1 MKCRISVSD
10 KECTSETTGEWKF
23 ETVRKMFIRTDS
35 VGQCN
40 MLRQGIMIEKL
51 QEIERQ
57 NKKDKKKKQ
66 QSTAGQF
73 LKGMAAAAAGLA
85 VVCVLTVYL
94 LDPFY
99 HYHKPWF
106 GLKAVLNEKEY
117 QVPGSLRHFDYDN
130 VLVGSSVVENN
141 DNRWY
146 DEAFG
151 GTTMKA
157 VRSYG
162 GIADLVWYLNL
173 AFDSRQQ
180 KGQQVQKVFFNLDPS
195 SLTQEARTTFE
206 ASGCPM
212 YLYDRN
218 PFNDVKYLLNKT
230 VLLEKIPYMLAQS
243 FSADYNEGLSYNWA
257 EGKDFSENG
266 VLEHYYRKK
275 TEEAPLSPDAKKEE
289 LEANLELLSQVIEAH
304 PDTEFFFFLP
314 PYSMIW
320 WDDAVRNGLR
330 EVYLYDEQQAAEKLL
345 SYENVRFFDFQ
356 NEEEIVTDLNHYM
369 DTVHFDP
376 GVNYAICEAMAAGRN
391 EVTVKNLED
400 TFAATRE
407 LTDRYEAEV
416 IPRLEQEDR
425 FLYAD

>member
-1 MKCRISVSD
+1 MTRGSKDI
-10 KECTSETTGEWKF
+10 K
-23 ETVRKMFIRTDS
+23 
-35 VGQCN
+35 
-40 MLRQGIMIEKL
+40 
-51 QEIERQ
+51 Q
-57 NKKDKKKKQ
+57 NKKGKQ
-66 QSTAGQF
+66 YSADSASEGYKF
-73 LKGMAAAAAGLA
+73 LKGLTAAAAGLA
-85 VVCVLTVYL
+85 AVCMLTVYL

-117 QVPGSLRHFDYDN
+117 QVPGSLRNFDYDN

-151 GTTMKA
+151 GTTIKA

-180 KGQQVQKVFFNLDPS
+180 KGQQIQKVFFNVDPS
-195 SLTQEARTTFE
+195 SLTQEAVTTFE

-266 VLEHYYRKK
+266 VLTHYYRKR
-275 TEEAPLSPDAKKEE
+275 TEEQMLAPDARQEE
-289 LEANLELLSQVIEAH
+289 LEANLELLSEVIEAH

-320 WDDAVRNGLR
+320 WDDAARNGWK
-330 EVYLYDEQQAAEKLL
+330 EVYLYDEMQAAERLL

-356 NEEEIVTDLNHYM
+356 NEEGIVTDLNRYM

-376 GVNYAICEAMAAGRN
+376 EVNYAICEAMAAGQN
-391 EVTVKNLED
+391 EVTRENLAD

-407 LTDRYEAEV
+407 LTNRYEAEV
-416 IPRLEQEDR
+416 IPELEQEGR

>member
-1 MKCRISVSD
+1 MP
-10 KECTSETTGEWKF
+10 
-23 ETVRKMFIRTDS
+23 
-35 VGQCN
+35 
-40 MLRQGIMIEKL
+40 RQKTMTRGSKDIK
-51 QEIERQ
+51 Q
-57 NKKDKKKKQ
+57 NKKRNQ
-66 QSTAGQF
+66 HFAAGQF
-73 LKGMAAAAAGLA
+73 LKGLAAAAAGLA
-85 VVCVLTVYL
+85 AVCMLTVYL

-117 QVPGSLRHFDYDN
+117 QVPGSLRNFDYDN

-141 DNRWY
+141 DNHWY

-151 GTTMKA
+151 GTTIKA

-180 KGQQVQKVFFNLDPS
+180 KGQQIQKVFFNVDPS
-195 SLTQEARTTFE
+195 SLTQEASTTFE

-266 VLEHYYRKK
+266 VLTHYYRKR
-275 TEEAPLSPDAKKEE
+275 TEEEMLAPDAGKEE
-289 LEANLELLSQVIEAH
+289 LEANLKLLSEVIEAH

-320 WDDAVRNGLR
+320 WDDAARNGWK
-330 EVYLYDEQQAAEKLL
+330 EVYLYDEMQAAERLL
-345 SYENVRFFDFQ
+345 SYGNVRFFDFQ
-356 NEEEIVTDLNHYM
+356 NEEEIVTDLNRYM

-376 GVNYAICEAMAAGRN
+376 EVNYAICKAMAAGQN
-391 EVTVKNLED
+391 EVTRENLED